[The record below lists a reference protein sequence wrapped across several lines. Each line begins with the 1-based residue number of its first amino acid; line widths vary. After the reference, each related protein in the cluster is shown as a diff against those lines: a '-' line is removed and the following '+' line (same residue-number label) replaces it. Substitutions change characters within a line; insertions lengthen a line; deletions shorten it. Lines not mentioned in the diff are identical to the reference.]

1 MASNLT
7 LNPTTNHHWFNG
19 FGNIFSEVN
28 HKWWGTKHWLIQTLI
43 WMVII
48 NGMLAMIVLPKPKF
62 DPSQPPPSEAELA
75 EMKAGVADTGIG
87 LFIVFAGMFGACGA
101 VVLAQ
106 DALIGEK
113 RSGTAAW
120 VLSKPVSRTAFFLA
134 KLTADAIGILVTM
147 VIVQGVISYFILR
160 AGTGISFPITNYLAA
175 IGLLGLTLLFFLSLT
190 YMLGALSNV
199 RGLVVGLPLVV
210 IFVSQFAN
218 KFPLLVRV
226 MPWNI
231 VTDMIGPAGISP
243 ALAGALIKGEPLAM
257 ITPIIG
263 TAVLTVLMI
272 IVAAW
277 RFQREEF

>member
-7 LNPTTNHHWFNG
+7 LNPTANHHRFNG

-75 EMKAGVADTGIG
+75 DLKAGIVDTAIGIYIT
-87 LFIVFAGMFGACGA
+87 FSGMFGACGV
-101 VVLAQ
+101 VVLAL

-120 VLSKPVSRTAFFLA
+120 VLSKPVSRSAFLLA
-134 KLTADAIGILVTM
+134 KLAADAIGILATI
-147 VIVQGVISYFILR
+147 VIVQGVISYLILKFS
-160 AGTGISFPITNYLAA
+160 AGISFPITNYLAA

-190 YMLGALSNV
+190 YMLGALSNK
-199 RGLVVGLPLVV
+199 RGLVIGLPLVV

-218 KFPLLVRV
+218 KFPLIVKI
-226 MPWNI
+226 MPWNL
-231 VTDMIGPAGISP
+231 VTDMIGPNGISP
-243 ALAGALIKGEPLAM
+243 ALAGALIKGEPLAT

-272 IVAAW
+272 VVAAW